1 MATTTHI
8 GMTLVEQS
16 QAQKEITV
24 NQALTRID
32 ALMNTGAKSRATN
45 TPPGSPAS
53 GDVYIV
59 GSSPMGAWAGHAG
72 KIGYFDQTWKF
83 ITPNEGAAFWVND
96 ENIFY
101 IFDGTSWVAAAG
113 TVRKTLW
120 VSAAQMRP
128 STTNGC
134 SGLAQVEISAGQPDL
149 VTLGFDAST
158 EQYAQFPVAFRKG
171 WDEGTVSAVIYWSH
185 PSTTTNF
192 GVVWGLQGVACSN
205 DDAVGGAFGTAQTVT
220 DTGGTTNDIYVT
232 AATPAITIAGT
243 PAEDDVCFFRIY
255 RKAADAADT
264 LAVSARLHGIKLFY
278 TVNSYGD

>member
-16 QAQKEITV
+16 QSQKEVTV

-32 ALMNTGAKSRATN
+32 ALMNTGAKSRTIN

-53 GDVYIV
+53 GDVYIIAA
-59 GSSPMGAWAGHAG
+59 SPTGAWAGQAG

-96 ENIFY
+96 ENILY
-101 IFDGTSWVAAAG
+101 VFDGASWVTVGG

-120 VSAAQMRP
+120 IPASQMRP
-128 STTNGC
+128 SVTNGC
-134 SGLAQVEISAGQPDL
+134 SALAQLEIAAGQPDVL
-149 VTLGFDAST
+149 TLGFDAAT

-171 WDEGTVSAVIYWSH
+171 WDEGTVTAVLYWSH
-185 PSTTTNF
+185 PATATNF
-192 GVVWGLQGVACSN
+192 DVVWGVQGVAISN
-205 DDAVGGAFGTAQTVT
+205 DDAMGVAFGTAQTVT
-220 DTGGTTNDIYVT
+220 DSGGTTNDIYT
-232 AATPAITIAGT
+232 TPETSAITITGT
-243 PAEDDVCFFRIY
+243 PADADVCFFRVY
-255 RKAADAADT
+255 RKAADAADN

-278 TVNSYGD
+278 TVNSYWD